1 MFDRARAITLV
12 GVVKDWQWVNP
23 HTWLQLNVTDASG
36 KVTEWSIEG
45 RSPNV
50 LKRRGWSKNM
60 VKKGDKVSVAV
71 YPLKTGAPGGAI
83 ASVTLANG
91 VAMNA
96 DTPTAAD
103 PAEETRRG
111 QP

>member
-1 MFDRARAITLV
+1 
-12 GVVKDWQWVNP
+12 
-23 HTWLQLNVTDASG
+23 LNVTDGSS

-50 LKRRGWSKNM
+50 LKRRGWSKDM
-60 VKKGDKVSVAV
+60 IKSGDKVSVVV
-71 YPLKTGAPGGAI
+71 YPLKSGAPGGAI
-83 ASVTLANG
+83 VRVTLASG

-103 PAEETRRG
+103 PAEETRRE